1 MQLHVDAPAGSSR
14 LAVMPFFQ
22 RPACPR
28 CGDTMFAA
36 TATEYFG
43 RGFIR
48 HSWSCEVCQHEFQ
61 TAVELPPHL
70 Q

>member
-1 MQLHVDAPAGSSR
+1 MPQQTDVLASR
-14 LAVMPFFQ
+14 ANLAVNLFFQ

-43 RGFIR
+43 AGRIR
-48 HSWSCEVCQHEFQ
+48 HSWSCEACQHEFQ
-61 TAVELPPHL
+61 TAVELPSHL

>member
-1 MQLHVDAPAGSSR
+1 
-14 LAVMPFFQ
+14 
-22 RPACPR
+22 
-28 CGDTMFAA
+28 MFAA

>member
-1 MQLHVDAPAGSSR
+1 MPLQTDVPASR
-14 LAVMPFFQ
+14 SGLALFPFFQ

-43 RGFIR
+43 QGRIH
-48 HSWSCEVCQHEFQ
+48 HSWSCEICQHEFQ
-61 TAVELPPHL
+61 TAVEMPSNL

>member
-1 MQLHVDAPAGSSR
+1 MRLQSDAPASR
-14 LAVMPFFQ
+14 SGLARFPFFQ

-43 RGFIR
+43 QGRIR
-48 HSWSCEVCQHEFQ
+48 HSWSCEACRHEFQ
-61 TAVELPPHL
+61 TAVVVPSRL

>member
-1 MQLHVDAPAGSSR
+1 MQLQTDAPASR
-14 LAVMPFFQ
+14 YGLALYPFFQ
-22 RPACPR
+22 RPACPC

-43 RGFIR
+43 QGLIR
-48 HSWSCEVCQHEFQ
+48 HSWSCEICLHEFQ
-61 TAVELPPHL
+61 TAVELPSHL

>member
-1 MQLHVDAPAGSSR
+1 MQLHFDSPAGSSR
-14 LAVMPFFQ
+14 LAVIPFFQ

-43 RGFIR
+43 RGLIR
-48 HSWSCEVCQHEFQ
+48 HSWSCEICQHEFQ
-61 TAVELPPHL
+61 TAVELPSHL